1 MQPAQHVHTRSAYGS
16 GSGQASACGKVG
28 VHLSSL
34 EFADVL
40 AGSVVA
46 IASCVCRRPCA
57 AARAGGARR
66 FSVASPLIPPAR
78 ASKPKNPP
86 QDVTLGSSSSAMST
100 VSRAHTAAPALLA
113 LLVVFG
119 VMLPA
124 HVVGQCTFQN
134 EIDPVRCPAPQA
146 PKCPRTTL

>member
-1 MQPAQHVHTRSAYGS
+1 MQPAQHILDRRTAAAAARPAR
-16 GSGQASACGKVG
+16 GKVG

-34 EFADVL
+34 EFAL

-57 AARAGGARR
+57 AARAGGGRR

-78 ASKPKNPP
+78 ASKPSASP